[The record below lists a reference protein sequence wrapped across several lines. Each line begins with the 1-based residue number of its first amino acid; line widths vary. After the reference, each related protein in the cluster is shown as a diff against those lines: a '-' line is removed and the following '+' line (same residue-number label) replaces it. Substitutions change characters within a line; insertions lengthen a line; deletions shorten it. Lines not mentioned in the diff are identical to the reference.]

1 MEEIKTLSFRVPRNT
16 WLYYKKLAADRD
28 MHLTELMLSILNKYK
43 NNCERVLTS
52 RDTKV

>member
-1 MEEIKTLSFRVPRNT
+1 VDEIKTLSFRMPRPT

-28 MHLTELMLSILNKYK
+28 MNLTELMLNVLTKYK
-43 NNCERVLTS
+43 NNHERVLTN